1 MAKKYYDG
9 DITLTTDWGGDS
21 TTGNLPVVGSKVQK
35 VIKETINR

>member
-21 TTGNLPVVGSKVQK
+21 STGNLPVVGSKVQK
-35 VIKETINR
+35 VIK